1 MIIPCTS
8 SASSARC
15 RLTHPMYL
23 RSWPIGVSRQG
34 RIIQSVKVRPRLKD
48 SRPRSLEGAVAR
60 KQDGKALRQPSS
72 KGGWATLQ
80 VVTCSER
87 RRSLVTR
94 IPVAETVDNVRRQQE
109 ITAMSHIRFLSPAGY
124 QRRHGAKDYAETGEA
139 LGARRRNLD
148 EGFLPITV
156 SGKWREWHQGGG
168 SGRSTGDL
176 CAAKRTG
183 REGPGPVDMPFWQ
196 SEAGVR

>member
-1 MIIPCTS
+1 MPWRESKT
-8 SASSARC
+8 
-15 RLTHPMYL
+15 
-23 RSWPIGVSRQG
+23 
-34 RIIQSVKVRPRLKD
+34 VKPFDNLPRKE
-48 SRPRSLEGAVAR
+48 EG
-60 KQDGKALRQPSS
+60 
-72 KGGWATLQ
+72 ATLQ

-109 ITAMSHIRFLSPAGY
+109 MTGMSRIRFLSPAGY
-124 QRRHGAKDYAETGEA
+124 QRRHGTKDYAATGEA

-148 EGFLPITV
+148 AGFLPITV
-156 SGKWREWHQGGG
+156 SGKWRERHQGGG

>member
-1 MIIPCTS
+1 
-8 SASSARC
+8 
-15 RLTHPMYL
+15 
-23 RSWPIGVSRQG
+23 
-34 RIIQSVKVRPRLKD
+34 
-48 SRPRSLEGAVAR
+48 VAR

-72 KGGWATLQ
+72 KGGGATLQ

-109 ITAMSHIRFLSPAGY
+109 MTGMSHIRSLSPAGY
-124 QRRHGAKDYAETGEA
+124 QRRHGTKDYAATGEA

-148 EGFLPITV
+148 VGFLPITV

-168 SGRSTGDL
+168 SGRSTGDP
-176 CAAKRTG
+176 CAAKHTG
-183 REGPGPVDMPFWQ
+183 REGPGPVDTPLWQ